1 MIEYTN
7 PDMVTGVKVTET
19 PVSRSVTGYGPKLPT
34 RFMVHYAGRWR
45 RVYMAQYGNAGT
57 AFIVHGGRDLVLDA
71 DTEYR
76 VQGSVAA

>member
-7 PDMVTGVKVTET
+7 PDMVTGVKVTKT
-19 PVSRSVTGYGPKLPT
+19 PVNRSATGYGPKLPS

-45 RVYMAQYGNAGT
+45 RVYVAQYGNAGT
-57 AFIVHGGRDLVLDA
+57 AFIVHGGKHLVLDA

-76 VQGSVAA
+76 VNGTVAA

>member
-19 PVSRSVTGYGPKLPT
+19 PVSRSATGYGPKLPT
-34 RFMVHYAGRWR
+34 RFMVQYGGRWR

-57 AFIVHGGRDLVLDA
+57 AYIVHGGMDLVLDA

-76 VQGSVAA
+76 VQGTAAA